1 MVSVSRSGAQSQS
14 QSQSHRFGRARR
26 GVLAADERLCSHGY
40 LASTRRARARAIV
53 ASKSAVRHRYCAI
66 IRPSDCDAGGRGTRG
81 AGTGSWLGRV

>member
-1 MVSVSRSGAQSQS
+1 
-14 QSQSHRFGRARR
+14 
-26 GVLAADERLCSHGY
+26 VLAADERLCSHGY

-81 AGTGSWLGRV
+81 AGTGSWLGRVWRSSIRWSGTCCRQTRALRTTPARV